1 MKRIIDQ
8 KATKERI
15 RELRIQRGYTQEE
28 IADIMGGSRSYYNS
42 METGNR
48 ELNEKYLETL
58 AKIFDVDWDE
68 ICIYVEYDYEI
79 WNDGNLYQLKDK
91 AEKFIAQIREEEWES
106 NIWKK

>member
-42 METGNR
+42 METG
-48 ELNEKYLETL
+48 
-58 AKIFDVDWDE
+58 
-68 ICIYVEYDYEI
+68 
-79 WNDGNLYQLKDK
+79 
-91 AEKFIAQIREEEWES
+91 
-106 NIWKK
+106 KKHLLRFLMLIGMKSAFTSSQNMIS